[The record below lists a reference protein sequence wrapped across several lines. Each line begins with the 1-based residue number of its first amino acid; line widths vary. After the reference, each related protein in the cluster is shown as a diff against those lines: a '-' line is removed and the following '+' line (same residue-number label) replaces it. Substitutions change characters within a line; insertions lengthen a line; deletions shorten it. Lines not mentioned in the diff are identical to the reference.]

1 MSDNDDAQE
10 QARRQGHGHTTLID
24 EKELEG
30 QGVPP
35 PPAGVELPPV
45 DGQITLDDDDA
56 GVCRF
61 ATKDEIRDL
70 YVDNPVTASPVQ
82 PDVWTLDVDNQS
94 VTWVIEAY
102 RSQAGNLSNS
112 RNQPRLNQKE
122 MLIIAGI
129 TQGKRNKEIAYQLG
143 TTEQVVKNY
152 LRKIYDKLGVSDRLE
167 LALYCLH
174 HQLHKN
180 AGEAETRPV
189 EIAAQ
194 P

>member
-10 QARRQGHGHTTLID
+10 QARRQGQGHVHTTIVD

-35 PPAGVELPPV
+35 PPAGVELPSV

-94 VTWVIEAY
+94 VTFTYANGTEYTVQVGQINWDPGPGASRY
-102 RSQAGNLSNS
+102 RKYGNIVYPTDEGGNVLSNS
-112 RNQPRLNQKE
+112 VTMPRLAHVRVW
-122 MLIIAGI
+122 LHD
-129 TQGKRNKEIAYQLG
+129 
-143 TTEQVVKNY
+143 QV
-152 LRKIYDKLGVSDRLE
+152 R
-167 LALYCLH
+167 
-174 HQLHKN
+174 
-180 AGEAETRPV
+180 
-189 EIAAQ
+189 EIAAERLEMAELVHAFTEIIAKTSGLDGIH
-194 P
+194 